1 MRRRSRAG
9 GKSAKLR
16 RRKTTTPERRNASE
30 AVRRGD
36 RYVVDLQ
43 ARFERQARELNE
55 AREQQAATA
64 DVLKVISRSTFDLQT
79 VLDTLVESAARL
91 CEADMA
97 CIVRPHGS
105 YVQFLA
111 TYGFSQAFIEV
122 ARQRQLHQVGG
133 PSLDESWR

>member
-9 GKSAKLR
+9 GKSAKLQ

-36 RYVVDLQ
+36 RYVADLQ

-55 AREQQAATA
+55 AREQQA

-79 VLDTLVESAARL
+79 VLDTPGRICGATVQRL
-91 CEADMA
+91 
-97 CIVRPHGS
+97 S
-105 YVQFLA
+105 
-111 TYGFSQAFIEV
+111 
-122 ARQRQLHQVGG
+122 ARQSADPRCALFRRS
-133 PSLDESWR
+133 PPNSWRSKPSGHR